1 MVDSPFTATSK
12 DAINSAI
19 DSLNAAGVSHS
30 DLNTSDLSTI
40 DSNNDSTA
48 ETGITESAEPTVK
61 PHLILALDY
70 GVKKMGM
77 ALGNTMTQTARA
89 FDILAMNN
97 GQPDWDNLIGIIKV
111 WGVAQV
117 IVGLPL
123 NMDGSSSMLSKRAHK
138 FARRLAHRIME
149 QHLPVTVSLCDERLT
164 SIEARE
170 IAWDNG
176 WIKNERD
183 PIDDIS
189 ACILMST
196 YFSDPTSSIAID
208 AIKAD

>member
-1 MVDSPFTATSK
+1 MVDSTLTASST
-12 DAINSAI
+12 DAIDNDI
-19 DSLNAAGVSHS
+19 DIDTLDN
-30 DLNTSDLSTI
+30 
-40 DSNNDSTA
+40 DSNITA
-48 ETGITESAEPTVK
+48 ETIEPEVK

-77 ALGNTMTQTARA
+77 ALGNTITQTARA

-117 IVGLPL
+117 VVGLPL
-123 NMDGSSSMLSKRAHK
+123 NMDGTSSMLSKRAHK
-138 FARRLAHRIME
+138 FARRLAHRVME

-196 YFSDPTSSIAID
+196 YFAAPNSSIAID
-208 AIKAD
+208 AIKAE

>member
-1 MVDSPFTATSK
+1 MVDSTFMVDSTEAT
-12 DAINSAI
+12 DHDLDIN
-19 DSLNAAGVSHS
+19 G
-30 DLNTSDLSTI
+30 I
-40 DSNNDSTA
+40 DSNESNINGLSDS
-48 ETGITESAEPTVK
+48 EPEIK

-77 ALGNTMTQTARA
+77 ALGNSLTQTARA
-89 FDILAMNN
+89 FDILAMSN

-117 IVGLPL
+117 VVGLPL

-176 WIKNERD
+176 WIKHERD

-196 YFSDPTSSIAID
+196 YFADPNSSIAID
-208 AIKAD
+208 AVKAD

>member
-1 MVDSPFTATSK
+1 MVDSIFTTNST
-12 DAINSAI
+12 DAIDNEI
-19 DSLNAAGVSHS
+19 DIDTLDN
-30 DLNTSDLSTI
+30 
-40 DSNNDSTA
+40 DSNSTA
-48 ETGITESAEPTVK
+48 ETIEPEVK

-77 ALGNTMTQTARA
+77 ALGNTITQTARA

-117 IVGLPL
+117 VVGLPL
-123 NMDGSSSMLSKRAHK
+123 NMDGTSSMLSKRAHK
-138 FARRLAHRIME
+138 FARRLAHRVME

-196 YFSDPTSSIAID
+196 YFADPNSSIAID
-208 AIKAD
+208 AIKAE

>member
-1 MVDSPFTATSK
+1 MVDSTFTA
-12 DAINSAI
+12 NSADAI
-19 DSLNAAGVSHS
+19 DS
-30 DLNTSDLSTI
+30 DIYI
-40 DSNNDSTA
+40 DTLDNGSNSTA
-48 ETGITESAEPTVK
+48 ETIEPEVK

-77 ALGNTMTQTARA
+77 ALGNTITQTARA

-111 WGVAQV
+111 WGVSQV
-117 IVGLPL
+117 VVGLPL
-123 NMDGSSSMLSKRAHK
+123 NMDGTSSMLSKRAHK
-138 FARRLAHRIME
+138 FARRLAHRVME

-196 YFSDPTSSIAID
+196 YFADPNSSIAID
-208 AIKAD
+208 AIKAE

>member
-1 MVDSPFTATSK
+1 M
-12 DAINSAI
+12 
-19 DSLNAAGVSHS
+19 
-30 DLNTSDLSTI
+30 NTLDN
-40 DSNNDSTA
+40 DSNITA
-48 ETGITESAEPTVK
+48 ETIEPGVK

-77 ALGNTMTQTARA
+77 ALGNTITQTARA

-117 IVGLPL
+117 VVGLPL
-123 NMDGSSSMLSKRAHK
+123 NMDGTSSMLSKRAHK
-138 FARRLAHRIME
+138 FARRLAHRVME
-149 QHLPVTVSLCDERLT
+149 QHLPVTVSMCDERLT

-196 YFSDPTSSIAID
+196 YFADPNSSIAID
-208 AIKAD
+208 AIKAE

>member
-1 MVDSPFTATSK
+1 MADSTFTANST
-12 DAINSAI
+12 DAIDNDIDIDTLDNGSNSA
-19 DSLNAAGVSHS
+19 SE
-30 DLNTSDLSTI
+30 TI
-40 DSNNDSTA
+40 
-48 ETGITESAEPTVK
+48 EPEVK

-77 ALGNTMTQTARA
+77 ALGNTITQTARA

-117 IVGLPL
+117 VVGLPL
-123 NMDGSSSMLSKRAHK
+123 NMDGTSSILSKRAHK
-138 FARRLAHRIME
+138 FARRLAHRVME

-196 YFSDPTSSIAID
+196 YFADPNSSIAID
-208 AIKAD
+208 AIKAE

>member
-1 MVDSPFTATSK
+1 MVDSTLTANST
-12 DAINSAI
+12 DAIDNDI
-19 DSLNAAGVSHS
+19 DIG
-30 DLNTSDLSTI
+30 I
-40 DSNNDSTA
+40 DTLDNGSNSTA
-48 ETGITESAEPTVK
+48 ETIEPEVK

-77 ALGNTMTQTARA
+77 ALGNTITQTARA

-117 IVGLPL
+117 VVGLPL
-123 NMDGSSSMLSKRAHK
+123 NMDGTSSMLSKRAHK
-138 FARRLAHRIME
+138 FARRLAHRVME

-196 YFSDPTSSIAID
+196 YFADPNSSIAID
-208 AIKAD
+208 AIKAE

>member
-1 MVDSPFTATSK
+1 MVDSTFMVDSTEAT
-12 DAINSAI
+12 DHDLDIN
-19 DSLNAAGVSHS
+19 D
-30 DLNTSDLSTI
+30 I
-40 DSNNDSTA
+40 DSNESNINGLSDS
-48 ETGITESAEPTVK
+48 EPEIK

-77 ALGNTMTQTARA
+77 ALGNSLTQTARA

-117 IVGLPL
+117 VVGLPL

-138 FARRLAHRIME
+138 FARRLAHRVME

-170 IAWDNG
+170 IAWNNG
-176 WIKNERD
+176 WIKHARD

-196 YFSDPTSSIAID
+196 YFADPNSSIAID
-208 AIKAD
+208 AVKAD

>member
-1 MVDSPFTATSK
+1 MVDSTFTASST
-12 DAINSAI
+12 DAIDNDIESGF
-19 DSLNAAGVSHS
+19 DTLDN
-30 DLNTSDLSTI
+30 
-40 DSNNDSTA
+40 DSNSTA
-48 ETGITESAEPTVK
+48 ETIELEVK

-77 ALGNTMTQTARA
+77 ALGNTITQTARA

-97 GQPDWDNLIGIIKV
+97 GQPDWDNLIGIVKV

-117 IVGLPL
+117 VVGLPL
-123 NMDGSSSMLSKRAHK
+123 NMDGTSSMLSKRAHK

-196 YFSDPTSSIAID
+196 YFADPNSSIAID
-208 AIKAD
+208 AIKAE

>member
-1 MVDSPFTATSK
+1 MVDSTFTANST
-12 DAINSAI
+12 DAIDNDIESGF
-19 DSLNAAGVSHS
+19 DTLDN
-30 DLNTSDLSTI
+30 
-40 DSNNDSTA
+40 DSNITA
-48 ETGITESAEPTVK
+48 ETIEPEVK

-77 ALGNTMTQTARA
+77 ALGNTITQTARA

-117 IVGLPL
+117 VVGLPL
-123 NMDGSSSMLSKRAHK
+123 NMDGTSSMLSKRAHK
-138 FARRLAHRIME
+138 FARRLAHRVME

-196 YFSDPTSSIAID
+196 YFADPNSSIAID
-208 AIKAD
+208 AIKAE

>member
-1 MVDSPFTATSK
+1 MADSTFTANST
-12 DAINSAI
+12 DAIDNDI
-19 DSLNAAGVSHS
+19 D
-30 DLNTSDLSTI
+30 I
-40 DSNNDSTA
+40 DTLDNGSNSTA
-48 ETGITESAEPTVK
+48 ETIEPEVK

-77 ALGNTMTQTARA
+77 ALGNTITQTARA

-117 IVGLPL
+117 VVGLPL
-123 NMDGSSSMLSKRAHK
+123 NMDGTSSMLSKRAHK
-138 FARRLAHRIME
+138 FARRLAHRVME

-196 YFSDPTSSIAID
+196 YFADPNSSIAID
-208 AIKAD
+208 AIKAE

>member
-1 MVDSPFTATSK
+1 MVDSTFMVDSTEAA
-12 DAINSAI
+12 DHDFDINSI
-19 DSLNAAGVSHS
+19 NSNESNING
-30 DLNTSDLSTI
+30 LS
-40 DSNNDSTA
+40 
-48 ETGITESAEPTVK
+48 ESEPEIK

-77 ALGNTMTQTARA
+77 ALGNSLTQTARA

-117 IVGLPL
+117 VVGLPL

-176 WIKNERD
+176 WIKHERD

-196 YFSDPTSSIAID
+196 YFADPNSSIAID
-208 AIKAD
+208 AVKAD

>member
-1 MVDSPFTATSK
+1 MADSTFTANST
-12 DAINSAI
+12 DAIDNDIDIDTLDNGSNSA
-19 DSLNAAGVSHS
+19 SE
-30 DLNTSDLSTI
+30 TI
-40 DSNNDSTA
+40 
-48 ETGITESAEPTVK
+48 ELEVK

-77 ALGNTMTQTARA
+77 ALGNTITQTARA

-117 IVGLPL
+117 VVGLPL
-123 NMDGSSSMLSKRAHK
+123 NMDGTSSMLSKRAHK
-138 FARRLAHRIME
+138 FARRLAHRVME

-196 YFSDPTSSIAID
+196 YFADPNSSIAID
-208 AIKAD
+208 AIKAE

>member
-1 MVDSPFTATSK
+1 MVDSTLTANST
-12 DAINSAI
+12 DAIDNDI
-19 DSLNAAGVSHS
+19 DIGV
-30 DLNTSDLSTI
+30 DTLDN
-40 DSNNDSTA
+40 DSNITA
-48 ETGITESAEPTVK
+48 ETIEPEVK

-77 ALGNTMTQTARA
+77 ALGNTITQTARA

-117 IVGLPL
+117 VVGLPL
-123 NMDGSSSMLSKRAHK
+123 NMDGTSSILSKRAHK
-138 FARRLAHRIME
+138 FARRLAHRVME

-196 YFSDPTSSIAID
+196 YFADPNSSIAID
-208 AIKAD
+208 AIKAE

>member
-1 MVDSPFTATSK
+1 MVDSPFIANDEDTIDDDIDTNGNMSDIEI
-12 DAINSAI
+12 DAI
-19 DSLNAAGVSHS
+19 
-30 DLNTSDLSTI
+30 
-40 DSNNDSTA
+40 
-48 ETGITESAEPTVK
+48 EPKIK

-77 ALGNTMTQTARA
+77 ALGNSLTQTARA

-117 IVGLPL
+117 VVGLPL

-176 WIKNERD
+176 WIKHERD

-196 YFSDPTSSIAID
+196 YFADPNSGIAID
-208 AIKAD
+208 AVKAD

>member
-1 MVDSPFTATSK
+1 MVDSTFMVDSTEAT
-12 DAINSAI
+12 DHDLDIN
-19 DSLNAAGVSHS
+19 G
-30 DLNTSDLSTI
+30 I
-40 DSNNDSTA
+40 DSNESNINGLSDS
-48 ETGITESAEPTVK
+48 EPEIK

-77 ALGNTMTQTARA
+77 ALGNSLTQTARA

-117 IVGLPL
+117 VVGLPL

-170 IAWDNG
+170 IAWDSG
-176 WIKNERD
+176 WIKHERD

-196 YFSDPTSSIAID
+196 YFTDPSSSIAID
-208 AIKAD
+208 AVKAD

>member
-1 MVDSPFTATSK
+1 MVDSTFTASST
-12 DAINSAI
+12 DAIDNDI
-19 DSLNAAGVSHS
+19 DIDTL
-30 DLNTSDLSTI
+30 
-40 DSNNDSTA
+40 DSNSTA
-48 ETGITESAEPTVK
+48 ETIEPEVK

-77 ALGNTMTQTARA
+77 ALGNTITQTARA

-117 IVGLPL
+117 VVGLPL
-123 NMDGSSSMLSKRAHK
+123 NMDGTSSMLSKRAHK
-138 FARRLAHRIME
+138 FARRLAHRVME

-196 YFSDPTSSIAID
+196 YFADPNSSIAID
-208 AIKAD
+208 AIKAE

>member
-1 MVDSPFTATSK
+1 MVDSTFTASST
-12 DAINSAI
+12 DAIDNDI
-19 DSLNAAGVSHS
+19 D
-30 DLNTSDLSTI
+30 I
-40 DSNNDSTA
+40 DTLDNGSNSTA
-48 ETGITESAEPTVK
+48 ETIEPEVK

-77 ALGNTMTQTARA
+77 ALGNTITQTARA

-117 IVGLPL
+117 VVGLPL
-123 NMDGSSSMLSKRAHK
+123 NMDGTSSILSKRAHK
-138 FARRLAHRIME
+138 FARRLAHRVME

-196 YFSDPTSSIAID
+196 YFADPNSSIAID
-208 AIKAD
+208 AIKAE

>member
-1 MVDSPFTATSK
+1 MVDSTFTASST
-12 DAINSAI
+12 DAIDNDI
-19 DSLNAAGVSHS
+19 D
-30 DLNTSDLSTI
+30 I
-40 DSNNDSTA
+40 DTLDNDSHITA
-48 ETGITESAEPTVK
+48 ETIEPEVK

-77 ALGNTMTQTARA
+77 ALGNTITQTARA

-117 IVGLPL
+117 VVGLPL
-123 NMDGSSSMLSKRAHK
+123 NMDGTSSMLSKRAHK
-138 FARRLAHRIME
+138 FARRLAHRVME

-164 SIEARE
+164 SVEARE

-196 YFSDPTSSIAID
+196 YFADPNSSIAID
-208 AIKAD
+208 AIKAE